1 MDQLVFIENG
11 RPVTDSLKVAE
22 VFGKEHKI
30 VMRDIRELGCSEE
43 FGRYNFVLSSY
54 VSAQTKELPK
64 YIMTEQGLVLLIMGY
79 TGEKAMEYKERYIA
93 EFDRMR
99 AELNNGSRLVLP
111 SNYKEALTALLAQ
124 VDENEKLQ
132 SENLML
138 EQRVAEYEPKASY
151 VDSILKSKST
161 VTITQI
167 AKDYG
172 LTGQKLNS
180 ILHDE
185 EVQYKLNNQ
194 WLLYRKHQDQGLT
207 KSQTIDVF
215 HNDGSR
221 SVKMNTQWTQKGR
234 LFIHGILQRR
244 GITPYMDRKANAA
257 NDSDAAKG

>member
-1 MDQLVFIENG
+1 MNDLVFVENG
-11 RPVTDSLKVAE
+11 RLVTESLIVAE
-22 VFGKEHKI
+22 VFGKEHKN
-30 VMRDIRELGCSEE
+30 VLRDIEELGCSAE
-43 FGRYNFVLSSY
+43 FSRLNFEQSTYVNERGREY
-54 VSAQTKELPK
+54 PRI
-64 YIMTEQGLVLLIMGY
+64 IMTEQGLVLLIMGY
-79 TGEKAMEYKERYIA
+79 TGDKAMEYKERYIA

-99 AELNNGSRLVLP
+99 AELNNGLRLVLP

-138 EQRVAEYEPKASY
+138 EQRVAEFEPKASY

-257 NDSDAAKG
+257 NDSDAVKG